1 MSQILP
7 LHRNYVS
14 AAKEGGCATWLP
26 AQLIPLRQR
35 IQHSTLGTPPI
46 QVLDLFQSGRLVI
59 KVARRTSVGRNM
71 SYHLIESD
79 RSSIH
84 RVDWENSGDAGS
96 VVQHRLRVIRLDI
109 HQEV

>member
-1 MSQILP
+1 MAHNVLDGDGRERLSQ
-7 LHRNYVS
+7 
-14 AAKEGGCATWLP
+14 
-26 AQLIPLRQR
+26 
-35 IQHSTLGTPPI
+35 
-46 QVLDLFQSGRLVI
+46 DLFQSGRLVI

-96 VVQHRLRVIRLDI
+96 VVQLRLRVIRLDI